1 MRSIYLFLF
10 LFLCSACSDF
20 DNKEVLDR
28 ELSDVSILSVSFD
41 SLLSEV
47 RKMPSRDRVACIINV
62 SRRNEK
68 EIDGVKKQERLLM
81 EILPISYGKKRKEVL
96 LHLVTICSNLDRF
109 GIPCAELRGLKWIE
123 LLEKNHSLS
132 QEEEWQ
138 VSEIKALL
146 YNPQIQISA
155 ESETKRSIFREKDK
169 TKRSKKESAQHSKSR
184 NKSFVMTSVSAL

>member
-146 YNPQIQISA
+146 LNRSGNQDEFLPIWYKLLKQYREADRPEDVGKSSNYG
-155 ESETKRSIFREKDK
+155 ESFCDVGRLR
-169 TKRSKKESAQHSKSR
+169 
-184 NKSFVMTSVSAL
+184 

>member
-81 EILPISYGKKRKEVL
+81 EILPISYGK
-96 LHLVTICSNLDRF
+96 
-109 GIPCAELRGLKWIE
+109 
-123 LLEKNHSLS
+123 
-132 QEEEWQ
+132 
-138 VSEIKALL
+138 
-146 YNPQIQISA
+146 
-155 ESETKRSIFREKDK
+155 REK
-169 TKRSKKESAQHSKSR
+169 R
-184 NKSFVMTSVSAL
+184 FCFI